1 MNRPTRR
8 FLHTSLG
15 LCSVVA
21 FIGASYPRLVAW
33 SESSNAHLIATTR
46 AASCLVTKHPL
57 TPNAVAT
64 DEQGK
69 PLVAGRYLCYWD
81 GTTAQTGKNG
91 VIGFIRSGQPEQI
104 ASILESRGFRK

>member
-8 FLHTSLG
+8 FLHAALG
-15 LCSVVA
+15 FCSIVA
-21 FIGASYPRLVAW
+21 FIGAAYPRLVAW

-46 AASCLVTKHPL
+46 AASCLVTKRPL
-57 TPNAVAT
+57 TPNAIAI
-64 DEQGK
+64 DEQGQ
-69 PLVAGRYLCYWD
+69 PLVAGRYLCDWE

-91 VIGFIRSGQPEQI
+91 VIDFIRSGQPEQV